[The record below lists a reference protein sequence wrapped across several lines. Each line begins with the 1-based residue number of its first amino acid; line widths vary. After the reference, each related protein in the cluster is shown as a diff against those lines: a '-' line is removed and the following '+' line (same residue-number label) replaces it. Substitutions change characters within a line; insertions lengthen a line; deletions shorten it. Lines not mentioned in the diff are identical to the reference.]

1 MRALETA
8 FSPQRAA
15 SIPPEV
21 LQTLLAL
28 AEFMEHDENP
38 LPIDIRKLGAV
49 AENCQA
55 RRIPP
60 TCSPPPPPVQSRHVP
75 SIPPY

>member
-28 AEFMEHDENP
+28 AEFMEHDEKP

-55 RRIPP
+55 RHPHA
-60 TCSPPPPPVQSRHVP
+60 CSAMHFTRRFCFSSTRQRC
-75 SIPPY
+75 